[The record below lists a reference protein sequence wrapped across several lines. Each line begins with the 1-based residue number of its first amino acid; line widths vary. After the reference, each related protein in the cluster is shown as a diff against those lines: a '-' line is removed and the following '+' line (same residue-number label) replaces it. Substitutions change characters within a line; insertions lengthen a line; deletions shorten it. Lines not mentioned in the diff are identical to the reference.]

1 MRTLLFT
8 ATMLLARGSLMMS
21 YGFATVPRVVSRT
34 RLRRRPMLAMMSTTS
49 PAEAAG
55 VVEAEPEDKRVP
67 VTLLSGFLGV
77 GKTSL
82 LRHMLTNKEGLKI
95 GVIVNDLAA
104 VSGQSTIVNK

>member
-1 MRTLLFT
+1 
-8 ATMLLARGSLMMS
+8 
-21 YGFATVPRVVSRT
+21 
-34 RLRRRPMLAMMSTTS
+34 MLAMMSSTT

-55 VVEAEPEDKRVP
+55 AVEVEPEDKRVP

-104 VSGQSTIVNK
+104 VSTIVQL